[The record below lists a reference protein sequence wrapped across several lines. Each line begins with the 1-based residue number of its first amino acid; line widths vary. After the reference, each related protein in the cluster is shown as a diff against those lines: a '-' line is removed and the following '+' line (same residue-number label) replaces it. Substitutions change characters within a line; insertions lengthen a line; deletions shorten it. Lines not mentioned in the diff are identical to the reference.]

1 MQIFRTQAAI
11 KDYLRPFLS
20 TQKIGF
26 VPTMGALHE
35 GHLALASEAKK
46 HNDIVVASIFV
57 NPTQF
62 NNANDLAKYP
72 RTEDADAA
80 LLQSVGCDVLF
91 APYAEEMYPQPVRTS
106 LDFGTLETVM
116 EGAFRRG
123 HFNGV
128 GMVVAKLFHIVKPT
142 RAYFG
147 QKDLQ
152 QCLVIKQLIQ
162 DYSFDIEL
170 VIMPTIRE
178 TDGLAMSSR
187 NRRLTAA
194 QRQTAP
200 KIYAALQ
207 QTAQL
212 LQQGASISSAKEFY
226 RQQIADEPTF
236 SFEYFEIADL
246 VSLAT
251 VTDLS
256 KHTEVA
262 LCTAVFMD
270 EVRLIDNL
278 IVQLP
283 TQ

>member
-11 KDYLRPFLS
+11 KEYLRPLLS
-20 TQKIGF
+20 TKKIGF

-35 GHLALASEAKK
+35 GHLTLVSEAKK
-46 HNDIVVASIFV
+46 QNDLVVASIFV

-72 RTEDADAA
+72 RTEDADVA
-80 LLQSVGCDVLF
+80 LLENVGCDILF
-91 APYAEEMYPQPVRTS
+91 TPYPEDMYPQPVRTM
-106 LDFGTLETVM
+106 LNFGEVETVM
-116 EGAFRRG
+116 EGAFRQG

-128 GMVVAKLFHIVKPT
+128 GMVVTKLFHIVKPN

-170 VIMPTIRE
+170 VIMPTVRE
-178 TDGLAMSSR
+178 ADGLAMSSR
-187 NRRLTAA
+187 NRRLSPA
-194 QRQTAP
+194 QRQAAP

-212 LQQGASISSAKEFY
+212 LQNGASLQTAQDFY
-226 RQQIADEPTF
+226 AQQIQAEPTF
-236 SFEYFEIADL
+236 RFEYFEIVNLDT
-246 VSLAT
+246 LAT
-251 VTDLS
+251 VTDLTQ
-256 KHTEVA
+256 HRQVA

-278 IVQLP
+278 IVDLRK
-283 TQ
+283 

>member
-1 MQIFRTQAAI
+1 MQIFRTQTAI
-11 KDYLRPFLS
+11 KEYLRPLLS

-35 GHLALASEAKK
+35 GHLALVSEAKR
-46 HNDIVVASIFV
+46 HNDLVVASIFV

-72 RTEDADAA
+72 RTEDADVAM
-80 LLQSVGCDVLF
+80 LESVGCDILF
-91 APYAEEMYPQPVRTS
+91 TPYPEDMYPQPVRTA
-106 LDFGTLETVM
+106 LNFGEVETVM
-116 EGAFRRG
+116 EGAFRQG

-128 GMVVAKLFHIVKPT
+128 GMVVAKLFHIVKPNK
-142 RAYFG
+142 AYFG

-162 DYSFDIEL
+162 DYSFDIKL

-178 TDGLAMSSR
+178 ADGLAMSSR
-187 NRRLTAA
+187 NRRLSAT

-212 LQQGASISSAKEFY
+212 LQSGASLQTAQDFY
-226 RQQIADEPTF
+226 TQQILAEPTF
-236 SFEYFEIADL
+236 RFEYFEIANLDT
-246 VSLAT
+246 LAT
-251 VTDLS
+251 VTDLAQ
-256 KHTEVA
+256 HQQVA

-278 IVQLP
+278 IVDLRK
-283 TQ
+283 